1 MGIGGNQM
9 TAPAASQAAIQR
21 ALTAAKQA
29 GLQVARFSVTRDGTV
44 VVETAQP
51 ESVDSAAADV
61 QPIRPKAWAKR

>member
-1 MGIGGNQM
+1 M

-51 ESVDSAAADV
+51 ESVDSAAANV
-61 QPIRPKAWAKR
+61 QPIKPKAWAKR